1 MEKRS
6 ISHPRVQV
14 GLLLTNVHQEFFL
27 VEQTQSS
34 GQIGLPCVD
43 LQANQRLD
51 YAAERAGMEQTF
63 YDYDTEGIRYVDTQF
78 ITDEADPR
86 VIVIY
91 GADKPYDI
99 SATDTPDPRVVK
111 SMGWYSQDEIM
122 ALANDN
128 NLRDADAVLGAIQN
142 TLQGVIIPE
151 ESIGDI
157 QKWGLPWFR
166 AGALVYNKEGKILMM
181 HEARVQVKK
190 IKDPALQQ
198 KYLDAGK
205 ALKDWVDGDGGWN
218 LPAGRVRVSESYAET
233 DTREV
238 GEESGWR
245 IELEDLLHT
254 RTSHKPG
261 NIYTM
266 PVFLAYAVDGP
277 KQYHTEETSEIDW
290 FTPAEIREMNKSGA
304 LRSPEFVMTSLEAFE
319 LKPFQF

>member
-6 ISHPRVQV
+6 INRPRVQV

-51 YAAERAGMEQTF
+51 YAAEHAGMEQTF
-63 YDYDTEGIRYVDTQF
+63 YDYDMEGIRYVDTQF
-78 ITDEADPR
+78 FTDEADPR

-91 GADKPYDI
+91 GADNPYNL
-99 SATDTPDPRVVK
+99 SATETPDPQIIK
-111 SMGWYSQDEIM
+111 SMGWYGQDEII

-142 TLQGVIIPE
+142 TSKNVIIPE

-181 HEARVQVKK
+181 HEARVQVEK
-190 IKDPALQQ
+190 IKDPALKQG
-198 KYLDAGK
+198 YLDAGK
-205 ALKDWVDGDGGWN
+205 APDNWVDGDGGWN
-218 LPAGRVRVSESYAET
+218 LPSGRVRVGET
-233 DTREV
+233 YTETVIREV
-238 GEESGWR
+238 GEESGWQ
-245 IELEDLLHT
+245 IKLEGLLHT
-254 RTSHKPG
+254 RTSRKPG
-261 NIYTM
+261 KIYTM
-266 PVFLAYAVDGP
+266 PVFLAHAVDGP
-277 KQYHTEETSEIDW
+277 KQYHTEETSEIGW
-290 FTPAEIREMNKSGA
+290 FTPAEIQEMNKSGV
-304 LRSPEFVMTSLEAFE
+304 LRSPEFVMASLEAFE
-319 LKPFQF
+319 LKPF